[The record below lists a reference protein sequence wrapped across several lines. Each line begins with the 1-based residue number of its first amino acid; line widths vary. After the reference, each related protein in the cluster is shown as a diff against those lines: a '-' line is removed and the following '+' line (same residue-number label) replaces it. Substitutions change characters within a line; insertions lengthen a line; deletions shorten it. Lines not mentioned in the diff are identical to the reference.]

1 MTLIDNLTAIKD
13 CKEAIKAALIRKNV
27 DMDGVIFSKYAAK
40 IDELQLESGD
50 TPSTPTPE
58 AVDYIYTN
66 GYLEGGK
73 TNEIINLVPYE
84 IILGGT
90 LGKDDVESEDGKFI
104 IYLTCPIEI
113 PVYTFENYDIIF
125 TVEVPTTY
133 GEPKIERFNSLDKE
147 NPYILTELD
156 INPRYSDSNGVVVRN
171 GISYNSYVR
180 KLNNGYMGNED
191 EVSINTVKYRITI
204 ESK

>member
-1 MTLIDNLTAIKD
+1 MSLISNLEAINNCKKAIK
-13 CKEAIKAALIRKNV
+13 EALIRKGGEHY
-27 DMDGVIFSKYAAK
+27 MDDIEFLGYAAK
-40 IDELQLESGD
+40 IDALQLKSGD
-50 TPSTPTPE
+50 DSS
-58 AVDYIYTN
+58 VDYIYCN
-66 GYLEGGK
+66 GYAEGGK

-90 LGKDDVESEDGKFI
+90 LGKDDAESEDGKFI